1 MAELMFIPLALAAL
15 LLTVSNPN
23 SSCKYLIDNRYD
35 ICKNNNNKNDC
46 FKPLNSYLKEDS
58 EKITKECVSKN
69 NNNYFL
75 KGPNFEV
82 YVTGKRESMTPSD
95 AMNQAI
101 RKCTEKSVSGVGVDG
116 GSLYYVC
123 VRKE

>member
-1 MAELMFIPLALAAL
+1 MAELIFIPMFIAAL

-23 SSCKYLIDNRYD
+23 SSCEYLTDRYNTCKY
-35 ICKNNNNKNDC
+35 NNNKNEC
-46 FKPLNSYLKEDS
+46 FKPLNNYRLEDS
-58 EKITKECVSKN
+58 KKITEECLSKN
-69 NNNYFL
+69 NNEYFF
-75 KGPNFEV
+75 KGSNLEV

-101 RKCTEKSVSGVGVDG
+101 RKCTEKSMSGVGVDG